1 MLVMEGCVADSL
13 PAYEGDSS
21 YVFISYSHHDTSVV
35 FAEIRWL
42 QEHGTNVWFDV
53 AGIHPGNEWSDDIAE
68 HIEGCA
74 RFIYFITPDS
84 VTSENCRRELN
95 FAIAEGR
102 SILSVHLEKTEV
114 PRGIRLNLDNR
125 QAVYKYDLEESVYHS
140 RLAAAL
146 GDLHDREIA
155 AFHKPAA
162 AAVSEPGVSTK
173 SRKWQSVKPARYVP
187 TVVAVGLIVA
197 VSSWYVLRDSHTRW
211 LHEEAIP
218 ALEGYLAVG
227 DWEAAYQLT
236 RKADERVPDNAIV
249 REFWPRLS
257 WQVTIP
263 SAPEGAKV
271 YRRAYDAPDGEWE
284 FLGQTPL
291 DGIRF
296 PYGLSQIRFELDG
309 YLPLHRTLGG
319 GHVNWKELGAIDNQ
333 QLLIGVDRFTLDTTS
348 SLPEGMVRVSGWDV
362 DLDGKKLHANDY
374 FLGRY
379 EVTNAE
385 FMEFVAAGGYA
396 DATLWDSVLVDGKT
410 LTWTETRAL
419 FVDRTG
425 RAGPSTWEAG
435 HFPQGEEDF
444 PVSGVSWFEARA
456 FARFTGKELPTAHH
470 WRRATAV
477 AELIWVLPVSNFAG
491 KGPRAVSDSRAM
503 SYAGTFDMA
512 GNVREWTSSAIRD
525 ERVILGGSASDPLY
539 MMRAPDTSALPLD
552 RSPGNGFRVAMTA
565 DDDAIAVAL
574 HMPLI
579 PRDAVPKFP
588 PFEPVSNDVY
598 DAYSRVFDYE
608 KKPLRSTRGETVAAR
623 IWTRERVEYDAGYGE
638 GRSVMHLY
646 LPVNTVP
653 PYQTVVYWPGWDTF
667 WLDAIDEYFVKK
679 MDFIVKSGRAVAF
692 PVYKGTFG
700 GGRMGRFNT
709 PTYRDNT
716 IDTVKDLQRA
726 IDYLAS
732 RDDIDSDA
740 LAFFGYSWGGV
751 TGPIALAQE
760 RRLALGVIYIGML
773 PPLWKTP
780 EVDPIHALPRI
791 DVPMLMLSGEF
802 DAMVPV
808 ENARRYFDLIG
819 TDGKNKRHVVTLGGH
834 FVPRVVLIRET
845 LDFMDEHFGVPSR

>member
-1 MLVMEGCVADSL
+1 MADPL
-13 PAYEGDSS
+13 PAYEGDSA
-21 YVFISYSHHDTSVV
+21 YAFISYSHHDTSVV

-42 QEHGTNVWFDV
+42 QDNGMNVWFDT
-53 AGIHPGNEWSDDIAE
+53 AGIHPGNEWSDDIAK

-74 RFIYFITPDS
+74 RFIYFITPNS
-84 VTSENCRRELN
+84 VASENCRRELN

-102 SILSVHLEKTEV
+102 PILSVHLEKTEV

-125 QAVYKYDLEESVYHS
+125 QALHKYDLDASVYSS
-140 RLAAAL
+140 RLAAVL
-146 GDLHDREIA
+146 GDLHDRDTTPPPE
-155 AFHKPAA
+155 PAA
-162 AAVSEPGVSTK
+162 APVSVPVVSAK
-173 SRKWQSVKPARYVP
+173 SRTWGNTKLSRYVP
-187 TVVAVGLIVA
+187 TAIAVGLVIA

-211 LHEEAIP
+211 LHEDAIP
-218 ALEGYLAVG
+218 ELEGYLDVG
-227 DWEAAYQLT
+227 NWEAAYRLT
-236 RKADERVPDNAIV
+236 KKADERLPDNNIV

-271 YRRAYDAPDGEWE
+271 YRRAYDAPDAEWE

-291 DGIRF
+291 EAIRF
-296 PYGLSQIRFELDG
+296 PYGLSKIRFELEG
-309 YLPLHRTLGG
+309 YRPLHRTLGG
-319 GHVNWKELGAIDNQ
+319 GHVNWAELGAIDNQ

-348 SLPEGMVRVSGWDV
+348 SLPEGMVRVPGWD
-362 DLDGKKLHANDY
+362 LDRDGQKLHANDF

-385 FMEFVAAGGYA
+385 FMEFVAAGGYG
-396 DATLWDSVLVDGKT
+396 DETLWDSVLVDGKT

-425 RAGPSTWEAG
+425 RPGPSTWEAG
-435 HFPQGEEDF
+435 HFPDGEEDF
-444 PVSGVSWFEARA
+444 PVSGVSWFEAQA

-477 AELIWVLPVSNFAG
+477 AELIWVLPVSNFSG

-525 ERVILGGSASDPLY
+525 GRVILGGSSNDPHY
-539 MMRAPDTSALPLD
+539 IMRAPDTSALPFD
-552 RSPGNGFRVAMTA
+552 RSTGNGFRVAMTA
-565 DDDAIAVAL
+565 DDDATTVAL
-574 HMPLI
+574 RTPLT
-579 PRDAVPKFP
+579 PRDAVPRFP
-588 PFEPVSNDVY
+588 TYEPVSTDIY

-608 KKPLRSTRGETVAAR
+608 RKPLRSTSGETVATR
-623 IWTRERVEYDAGYGE
+623 IWKRERVEYDAGYGE
-638 GRSVMHLY
+638 GRSAMHLY
-646 LPVNTVP
+646 LPVGTAP

-667 WLDAIDEYFVKK
+667 WLGSIDEYFVKK

-692 PVYKGTFG
+692 PVYKGTFSKG
-700 GGRMGRFNT
+700 QMGRFNT
-709 PTYRDNT
+709 ATYRDNT
-716 IDTVKDLQRA
+716 IDTVKELRRA

-751 TGPIALAQE
+751 TGPTALAQE
-760 RRLALGVIYIGML
+760 KRPAIGVIYIGML
-773 PPLWKTP
+773 P
-780 EVDPIHALPRI
+780 
-791 DVPMLMLSGEF
+791 
-802 DAMVPV
+802 
-808 ENARRYFDLIG
+808 
-819 TDGKNKRHVVTLGGH
+819 
-834 FVPRVVLIRET
+834 
-845 LDFMDEHFGVPSR
+845 

>member
-1 MLVMEGCVADSL
+1 MADPL
-13 PAYEGDSS
+13 PAYEGDSA
-21 YVFISYSHHDTSVV
+21 YAFISYSHHDTSVV

-42 QEHGTNVWFDV
+42 QDSGMNVWFDT
-53 AGIHPGNEWSDDIAE
+53 AGIHPGNEWSDDIAK
-68 HIEGCA
+68 HIEACA
-74 RFIYFITPDS
+74 RFIYFITPNS
-84 VTSENCRRELN
+84 VASENCRRELN

-102 SILSVHLEKTEV
+102 PILSVHLEKTEV

-125 QAVYKYDLEESVYHS
+125 QALHKYDLDASVYS
-140 RLAAAL
+140 GRLAAVL
-146 GDLHDREIA
+146 GDLHDRDTTPPPE
-155 AFHKPAA
+155 PAA
-162 AAVSEPGVSTK
+162 AAVSVPVVSAK
-173 SRKWQSVKPARYVP
+173 SRRWGNTKLSRHVP
-187 TVVAVGLIVA
+187 TAIAVGLVIA
-197 VSSWYVLRDSHTRW
+197 ASSWYVLRDSHTRW
-211 LHEEAIP
+211 LHEDAIP
-218 ALEGYLAVG
+218 ELEGYLDVG
-227 DWEAAYQLT
+227 NWEAAYRLT
-236 RKADERVPDNAIV
+236 KKADERLPDNNIV

-271 YRRAYDAPDGEWE
+271 YRRAYDALDAEWE

-291 DGIRF
+291 EAIRF
-296 PYGLSQIRFELDG
+296 PYGLSQIRFELEG
-309 YLPLHRTLGG
+309 YRPLHRTLGG
-319 GHVNWKELGAIDNQ
+319 GHVNWAELGAIDNQ

-348 SLPEGMVRVSGWDV
+348 SLPEGMVRVPGWD
-362 DLDGKKLHANDY
+362 LDRDGQKLHANDF

-385 FMEFVAAGGYA
+385 FMEFVAAGGYG
-396 DATLWDSVLVDGKT
+396 DETRWDSVLVDGKT

-425 RAGPSTWEAG
+425 RPGPSTWEAG
-435 HFPQGEEDF
+435 HFPEGEEDF
-444 PVSGVSWFEARA
+444 PVSGVSWFEAQA

-477 AELIWVLPVSNFAG
+477 AELIWVLPVSNFSG
-491 KGPRAVSDSRAM
+491 NGPRAVSDSRAM

-525 ERVILGGSASDPLY
+525 GRVILGGSSNDPHY
-539 MMRAPDTSALPLD
+539 IMRAPDTSALPFD
-552 RSPGNGFRVAMTA
+552 RSTGNGFRVAMTA
-565 DDDAIAVAL
+565 DDDATTAAL
-574 HMPLI
+574 RTPLT
-579 PRDAVPKFP
+579 PRDAVPRFP
-588 PFEPVSNDVY
+588 TYEPVSTDIY

-608 KKPLRSTRGETVAAR
+608 RKPLRSTSGETVATR
-623 IWTRERVEYDAGYGE
+623 IWKRERVEYDAGYGE
-638 GRSVMHLY
+638 GRSAMHLY
-646 LPVNTVP
+646 LPVGMAP

-667 WLDAIDEYFVKK
+667 WLGSIDEYFVKK

-692 PVYKGTFG
+692 PVYKGTFSRG
-700 GGRMGRFNT
+700 QMGRFNT
-709 PTYRDNT
+709 ATYRDNT
-716 IDTVKDLQRA
+716 IDTVKELRRA

-751 TGPIALAQE
+751 TGPTALAQE
-760 RRLALGVIYIGML
+760 RRLAIGVIYIGML

-802 DAMVPV
+802 DAMVPI

-819 TDGKNKRHVVTLGGH
+819 TDEKNKRHVVTLGGH

-845 LDFMDEHFGVPSR
+845 LDFMDEHFGVPSS

>member
-1 MLVMEGCVADSL
+1 MADPL
-13 PAYEGDSS
+13 PAYEGDSA
-21 YVFISYSHHDTSVV
+21 YAFISYSHHDTSVV

-42 QEHGTNVWFDV
+42 QDNGMNVWFDT
-53 AGIHPGNEWSDDIAE
+53 AGIHPGNEWSDDIAK
-68 HIEGCA
+68 HIEGCT
-74 RFIYFITPDS
+74 RFIYFITPNS
-84 VTSENCRRELN
+84 VASENCRRELN

-102 SILSVHLEKTEV
+102 PILSVHLEKTEV

-125 QAVYKYDLEESVYHS
+125 QALHKYDLDASVYS
-140 RLAAAL
+140 GRLAAVL
-146 GDLHDREIA
+146 GDLHDRDTTPPPE
-155 AFHKPAA
+155 PAA
-162 AAVSEPGVSTK
+162 AAVSVPVVSAK
-173 SRKWQSVKPARYVP
+173 SRRWGNTKLSRYVP
-187 TVVAVGLIVA
+187 SAIAVGLVIA

-211 LHEEAIP
+211 LHEDAIP
-218 ALEGYLAVG
+218 ELEGYLDVG
-227 DWEAAYQLT
+227 NWEAAYRLT
-236 RKADERVPDNAIV
+236 KKADERLPDNNIV

-271 YRRAYDAPDGEWE
+271 YRRAYDAPDAEWE

-291 DGIRF
+291 EAIRF
-296 PYGLSQIRFELDG
+296 PYGLSQIRFELEG
-309 YLPLHRTLGG
+309 YRPLHRTLGG
-319 GHVNWKELGAIDNQ
+319 GHVNWAELGAIDNQ

-348 SLPEGMVRVSGWDV
+348 SLPEGMVRVPGWD
-362 DLDGKKLHANDY
+362 LDHDGQKLHANDF

-385 FMEFVAAGGYA
+385 FMEFVAAGGYG
-396 DATLWDSVLVDGKT
+396 DKTLWDSVLVDGKT
-410 LTWTETRAL
+410 PTWTETRAL

-425 RAGPSTWEAG
+425 RPGPSTWEAG
-435 HFPQGEEDF
+435 HFPDGEEDF
-444 PVSGVSWFEARA
+444 PVSGVSWFEAQA

-477 AELIWVLPVSNFAG
+477 AELIWVLPVSNFSG

-525 ERVILGGSASDPLY
+525 GRVILGGSSNDPHY
-539 MMRAPDTSALPLD
+539 IMRAPDTSALPFD
-552 RSPGNGFRVAMTA
+552 RSTGNGFRVAMTV
-565 DDDAIAVAL
+565 DDDATTVAL
-574 HMPLI
+574 RTPLT
-579 PRDAVPKFP
+579 PRDAVPRFP
-588 PFEPVSNDVY
+588 TYEPVSTDIY

-608 KKPLRSTRGETVAAR
+608 RKPLRSTSGETVATR
-623 IWTRERVEYDAGYGE
+623 IWKRERVEYDAGYGE
-638 GRSVMHLY
+638 GRSAMHLY
-646 LPVNTVP
+646 LPVGTAP

-667 WLDAIDEYFVKK
+667 WLGSIDEYFVKK

-692 PVYKGTFG
+692 PVYKGTFSKG
-700 GGRMGRFNT
+700 QMGRFNT
-709 PTYRDNT
+709 ATYRDNT
-716 IDTVKDLQRA
+716 IDTVKELRRA

-751 TGPIALAQE
+751 TGPTALAQE
-760 RRLALGVIYIGML
+760 RRLAIGVIYIGML
-773 PPLWKTP
+773 PSLWKTP

-819 TDGKNKRHVVTLGGH
+819 TDRKNKRHVVTLGGH

-845 LDFMDEHFGVPSR
+845 LDFMDEHFGVPSS

>member
-1 MLVMEGCVADSL
+1 L

-42 QEHGTNVWFDV
+42 QEHGTNVWFDT

-125 QAVYKYDLEESVYHS
+125 QAVYKYDLEESVYHR

-218 ALEGYLAVG
+218 ALEGHLAIG
-227 DWEAAYQLT
+227 DWEAAYRLT
-236 RKADERVPDNAIV
+236 RKADERIPDNAIV

-579 PRDAVPKFP
+579 PHDAVPKFP

-623 IWTRERVEYDAGYGE
+623 IWTRERVEYSAGYGE

-646 LPVNTVP
+646 LPVNTAP

-700 GGRMGRFNT
+700 AGRMGRFNT

-802 DAMVPV
+802 DVMVPV

>member
-1 MLVMEGCVADSL
+1 MADPL
-13 PAYEGDSS
+13 PAYEGDSA
-21 YVFISYSHHDTSVV
+21 YAFISYSHHDTSVV

-42 QEHGTNVWFDV
+42 QDSGMNVWFDT
-53 AGIHPGNEWSDDIAE
+53 AGIHPGNEWSDDIAK
-68 HIEGCA
+68 HIEACA
-74 RFIYFITPDS
+74 RFIYFITPNS
-84 VTSENCRRELN
+84 VASENCRRELN

-102 SILSVHLEKTEV
+102 PILSVHLEKTEV

-125 QAVYKYDLEESVYHS
+125 QALHKYDLDASVYS
-140 RLAAAL
+140 GRLAAVL
-146 GDLHDREIA
+146 GDLHDRDTTPPPE
-155 AFHKPAA
+155 PAA
-162 AAVSEPGVSTK
+162 APVSVAVVSTK
-173 SRKWQSVKPARYVP
+173 SRRWGNTKLSRHLP
-187 TVVAVGLIVA
+187 TAIAVGLVIA

-211 LHEEAIP
+211 LHEDAIP
-218 ALEGYLAVG
+218 ELEGYLDVG
-227 DWEAAYQLT
+227 NWEAAYRLT
-236 RKADERVPDNAIV
+236 KKADERLPDNNIV

-271 YRRAYDAPDGEWE
+271 YRRAYDALDAEWE

-291 DGIRF
+291 EAIRF
-296 PYGLSQIRFELDG
+296 PYGLSQIRFELEG
-309 YLPLHRTLGG
+309 YRPLHRTLGG
-319 GHVNWKELGAIDNQ
+319 GHVNWAELGAIDNQ

-348 SLPEGMVRVSGWDV
+348 SLPEGMVRVPGWD
-362 DLDGKKLHANDY
+362 LDRDGQKLHANDF

-385 FMEFVAAGGYA
+385 FMEFVAAGAYG
-396 DATLWDSVLVDGKT
+396 DETLWDSVLVDGKT
-410 LTWTETRAL
+410 PTWTETRAL

-425 RAGPSTWEAG
+425 RPGPSTWEAG
-435 HFPQGEEDF
+435 HFPEGEEDF
-444 PVSGVSWFEARA
+444 PVSGVSWFEAQA

-477 AELIWVLPVSNFAG
+477 AELIWVLPVSNFSG
-491 KGPRAVSDSRAM
+491 NGPRAVSDSRAM

-525 ERVILGGSASDPLY
+525 GRVILGGSSNDPHY
-539 MMRAPDTSALPLD
+539 IMRAPDTSALPFD
-552 RSPGNGFRVAMTA
+552 RSTGNGFRVAMTA
-565 DDDAIAVAL
+565 DDDATTAAL
-574 HMPLI
+574 RTPLT
-579 PRDAVPKFP
+579 PRDAVPRFP
-588 PFEPVSNDVY
+588 TYEPVSTDIY

-608 KKPLRSTRGETVAAR
+608 RKPLRSTSGETVATR
-623 IWTRERVEYDAGYGE
+623 IWKRERVEYDAGYGE
-638 GRSVMHLY
+638 GRSAMHLY
-646 LPVNTVP
+646 LPVGMAP

-667 WLDAIDEYFVKK
+667 WLGSIDEYFVKK

-692 PVYKGTFG
+692 PVYKGTFSRG
-700 GGRMGRFNT
+700 QMGRFNT
-709 PTYRDNT
+709 ATYRDNT
-716 IDTVKDLQRA
+716 IDTVKELRRA

-751 TGPIALAQE
+751 TGPTALAQE
-760 RRLALGVIYIGML
+760 RRLAIGVIYIGML

-819 TDGKNKRHVVTLGGH
+819 TDEKNKRHVVTLGGH

-845 LDFMDEHFGVPSR
+845 LDFMDEHFGVPSS